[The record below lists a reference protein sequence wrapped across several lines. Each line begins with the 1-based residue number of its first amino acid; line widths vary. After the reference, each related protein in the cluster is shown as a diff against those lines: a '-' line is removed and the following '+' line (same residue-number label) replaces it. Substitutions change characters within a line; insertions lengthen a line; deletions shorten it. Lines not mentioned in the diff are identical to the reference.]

1 MRLRCGGREAS
12 CRLVIFDKDGTLIDF
27 ASLWVPVARARARFI
42 VEEAQA
48 NGALEP
54 ALLRA
59 FGYDPDTGRIDP
71 RGPLAI
77 APRSETTVI
86 GATLL
91 YEAGV
96 PWEDAMAA
104 VRRAYRRADDAV
116 DPARAARAVPGVDGT
131 LRRLRDAG
139 LRLAVATTD
148 TTAQATRG
156 LSALGLADLFD
167 TILGADAVSR
177 TKPDPEL
184 VHRVCAEVGVAPGD
198 AVVVGDAVG
207 DLLMG
212 RAAGAALV
220 VGILTGVAAEA
231 ELRPHADV
239 VVASL
244 DELVPLPEGRQEA
257 G

>member
-1 MRLRCGGREAS
+1 VRLRCGTREAA

-27 ASLWVPVARARARFI
+27 ASLWVPVVRARARFI
-42 VEEAQA
+42 VEEAGA
-48 NGALEP
+48 DGALEP

-59 FGYDPDTGRIDP
+59 FGYDPDTGRVDP

-86 GATLL
+86 AATLL
-91 YEAGV
+91 YGAGV

-104 VRRAYRRADDAV
+104 VRRAYRRADEAV
-116 DPARAARAVPGVDGT
+116 DPTRAARAVPGVAPA

-139 LRLAVATTD
+139 LRLGVATTD
-148 TTAQATRG
+148 TTAHARRG
-156 LSALGLADLFD
+156 LAALALADLFD
-167 TILGADAVSR
+167 AILGADAVNR

-184 VHRVCAEVGVAPGD
+184 VHRLCAEVGVPPGE

-220 VGILTGVAAEA
+220 VGILTGVAGEA
-231 ELRPHADV
+231 ELRAHADV

-244 DELVPLPEGRQEA
+244 GELVPLAEGP
-257 G
+257 